1 MCNNGSIAAPYD
13 IHKGLPALT
22 DIRIIF
28 QKFHPFNETR
38 LKWCDGTEVI
48 LITHM
53 RSSSSTSSLHS
64 IFLPNTCTS
73 SFLASFLP
81 HSLFTSIHG
90 MCWESDRNAYHRQW
104 IYDGRRRIHHQPEEV
119 DNLIQWNSHSGSPKT
134 HVVQHAAYLK
144 TFFPSIF
151 SKIP

>member
-1 MCNNGSIAAPYD
+1 MRWNGSHPHHTYAVFIVHII
-13 IHKGLPALT
+13 IH
-22 DIRIIF
+22 
-28 QKFHPFNETR
+28 
-38 LKWCDGTEVI
+38 
-48 LITHM
+48 
-53 RSSSSTSSLHS
+53 HS

-134 HVVQHAAYLK
+134 HVVQHAAHLK
-144 TFFPSIF
+144 TFFPLSFRKFPHNCLDICQLLKYLPNCF
-151 SKIP
+151 KIPPQCTYKVALQQQ